1 MREIFSN
8 NAIGYLT
15 KSLGLNDG
23 AVFVNTDSNFPDPIP
38 GQEFFKLVLVG
49 SCSDNIEIVTIIEN
63 CGNCLKIGSRGAEGT
78 TKSTFAAQ
86 DLAYN
91 TLTAEIA
98 QKITDGWS
106 FYLGAHC
113 PAPMGKIADGSFYYD
128 TCQERILF
136 WNGTNWIATYQ
147 LAPTVSGQY
156 TYIFDSPQP
165 DNLTLPRT
173 DVYGNLLPVLSS
185 TKHLPEV
192 FLNGVRLTQ
201 QITSSIF
208 LGDYAVQWNTT
219 NIKLLDGF
227 TATPTD
233 NAVVVVMLHKQSG
246 QDSLPYGTAY
256 SNEYS
261 NSYN

>member
-23 AVFVNTDSNFPDPIP
+23 TVFINSTSNFPDPIP

-63 CGNCLKIGSRGAEGT
+63 CGNCLKIGSRAVEGT
-78 TKSTFAAQ
+78 TQSAFSAQ

-91 TLTAEIA
+91 TLTSETA
-98 QKITDGWS
+98 QKIADGWS
-106 FYLGAHC
+106 LYLGAHC
-113 PAPMGKIADGSFYYD
+113 PAPIGDIADGAFYYD

-136 WNGTNWIATYQ
+136 WDGSKWIATYQ
-147 LAPTVSGQY
+147 LAPTVSNQF

-165 DNLTLPRT
+165 DNTVLPAVDT
-173 DVYGNLLPVLSS
+173 YGNILPILSS

-201 QITSSIF
+201 QIASNIL
-208 LGDYAVQWNTT
+208 LGDYTVQWNTS
-219 NIKLLDGF
+219 NITLLDGF
-227 TATPTD
+227 TASATE
-233 NAVVVVMLHKQSG
+233 NAVVVVMLHLNAG
-246 QDSLPYGTAY
+246 QGSTPTSRAY
-256 SNEYS
+256 STEYD